1 MIPYSF
7 TRHNRTRRSVL
18 TLMGIYAG
26 LLALVIV
33 FDAAWWLVG
42 LLSLSTLPALWDIIQ
57 DTQAGLTLDPDRIYW
72 FSGNREAEVALSE
85 IDHVRLDT
93 RWDFSVRSALV
104 LASGK
109 RIRLP
114 DEAMPPHKEFE
125 SILEKAGLRVER
137 HHFRVF

>member
-1 MIPYSF
+1 MSPYSF
-7 TRHNRTRRSVL
+7 TRNNRTRRGVL
-18 TLMGIYAG
+18 TLIGIYAG

-33 FDAAWWLVG
+33 FDAAWWLVVLLG
-42 LLSLSTLPALWDIIQ
+42 LTTLPALWDIIQ
-57 DTQAGLTLDPDRIYW
+57 DTQAGLTLDTDRIRW
-72 FSGNREAEVALSE
+72 FSGNREGEVALSD

-104 LASGK
+104 LTSDK

-114 DEAMPPHKEFE
+114 DEAMPPHKE
-125 SILEKAGLRVER
+125 LEAVLQKAGLRVER